1 MPAKKG
7 AAEKGGAEKRP
18 AEKDGRRRDANATR
32 AAILESARSA
42 FIASGYEGAGVREI
56 AEGAGVTAMLINRYF
71 GSKEGLFAEV
81 LSTANQR
88 PIIATPETLS
98 APDRAAR
105 IASALLKVTEPE
117 ATALDGFLI
126 MLRSISNER
135 AVDIARQ
142 VVESHHQKNV
152 TEALS
157 GADAGQ
163 RAALLMSLVAGVQ
176 IMRQVVGLEALN
188 KGHDAELERLLG
200 DLVARLVDE

>member
-1 MPAKKG
+1 MS
-7 AAEKGGAEKRP
+7 AEKPSAEKP
-18 AEKDGRRRDANATR
+18 SAEKDGRRRDAAATR

-81 LSTANQR
+81 LSTANRR

-105 IASALLKVTEPE
+105 ISKALLKVTEPE

-135 AVDIARQ
+135 AVEIARA

-157 GADAGQ
+157 GPDAAE

-176 IMRQVVGLEALN
+176 IMRQVVGLDALS
-188 KGHDAELERLLG
+188 KDRDAALERVLG

>member
-1 MPAKKG
+1 MPGERGPAD
-7 AAEKGGAEKRP
+7 KRP
-18 AEKDGRRRDANATR
+18 AEKDARRRDATATR
-32 AAILESARSA
+32 AAILASARSA

-105 IASALLKVTEPE
+105 ISKALLKVTEPE

-135 AVDIARQ
+135 AVEIARA

-157 GADAGQ
+157 GPDAAE

-176 IMRQVVGLEALN
+176 IMRQVVGLNAL
-188 KGHDAELERLLG
+188 GRDRDAQLERLLG
-200 DLVARLVDE
+200 DLVARLVNE

>member
-1 MPAKKG
+1 MSAKKPS
-7 AAEKGGAEKRP
+7 AEKP
-18 AEKDGRRRDANATR
+18 SAEKDGRRRDAAATR
-32 AAILESARSA
+32 AAILESARAA

-81 LSTANQR
+81 LSTANRR

-105 IASALLKVTEPE
+105 ISKALLKVTEPE

-135 AVDIARQ
+135 AVEIARA

-157 GADAGQ
+157 GPDAAE

-176 IMRQVVGLEALN
+176 IMRQVVGLDALS
-188 KGHDAELERLLG
+188 KDRDAALERVLG

>member
-1 MPAKKG
+1 MPG
-7 AAEKGGAEKRP
+7 EKGPADKRP
-18 AEKDGRRRDANATR
+18 AEKDARRRDATATR
-32 AAILESARSA
+32 AAILASARSA

-105 IASALLKVTEPE
+105 ISKALLKVTEPE

-135 AVDIARQ
+135 AVEIARA

-157 GADAGQ
+157 GPDAAE

-176 IMRQVVGLEALN
+176 IMRQVVGLNAL
-188 KGHDAELERLLG
+188 GRDRDAQLERLLG
-200 DLVARLVDE
+200 DLVARLVNE

>member
-1 MPAKKG
+1 MSAKKPS
-7 AAEKGGAEKRP
+7 AEKP
-18 AEKDGRRRDANATR
+18 SAEKDGRRRDAAATR
-32 AAILESARSA
+32 AAILESARAA

-81 LSTANQR
+81 LSTANRR

-105 IASALLKVTEPE
+105 ISKALLKVTEPE

-135 AVDIARQ
+135 AVEIARA

-157 GADAGQ
+157 GPEAAE

-176 IMRQVVGLEALN
+176 IMRQVVGLDALS
-188 KGHDAELERLLG
+188 KDRDAALERVLG

>member
-1 MPAKKG
+1 MSAKK
-7 AAEKGGAEKRP
+7 P
-18 AEKDGRRRDANATR
+18 SAEKDGRRRDAAATR
-32 AAILESARSA
+32 AAILESARAA

-81 LSTANQR
+81 LSTANRR

-105 IASALLKVTEPE
+105 ISKALLKVTEPE

-135 AVDIARQ
+135 AVEIARA

-152 TEALS
+152 SEALS
-157 GADAGQ
+157 GPDAAE

-176 IMRQVVGLEALN
+176 IMRQVVGLDALS
-188 KGHDAELERLLG
+188 KDRDAALERVLG

>member
-1 MPAKKG
+1 MSAENPS
-7 AAEKGGAEKRP
+7 AEKP
-18 AEKDGRRRDANATR
+18 SAEKDGRRRDAAATR
-32 AAILESARSA
+32 AAILDSARAA

-81 LSTANQR
+81 LSTANRR

-105 IASALLKVTEPE
+105 ISKALLKVTEPE

-135 AVDIARQ
+135 AVEIARA

-157 GADAGQ
+157 GPDAAE

-176 IMRQVVGLEALN
+176 IMRQVVGLDALS
-188 KGHDAELERLLG
+188 KDRDAALERVLG

>member
-1 MPAKKG
+1 MSAKKPS
-7 AAEKGGAEKRP
+7 AEKP
-18 AEKDGRRRDANATR
+18 SAEKDGRRRDAAATR
-32 AAILESARSA
+32 AAILESARAA

-81 LSTANQR
+81 LSTANRR
-88 PIIATPETLS
+88 PIIATPETLA

-105 IASALLKVTEPE
+105 ISKALLKVTESE

-135 AVDIARQ
+135 AVEIARA

-152 TEALS
+152 TKALS
-157 GADAGQ
+157 GPDAAE

-176 IMRQVVGLEALN
+176 IMRQVVGLDALS
-188 KGHDAELERLLG
+188 KDRDAALERVLG

>member
-1 MPAKKG
+1 MSAKK
-7 AAEKGGAEKRP
+7 P
-18 AEKDGRRRDANATR
+18 SAEKDGRRRDAAATR
-32 AAILESARSA
+32 AAILESARAA
-42 FIASGYEGAGVREI
+42 FIASGYAGAGVREI

-81 LSTANQR
+81 LSTANRR
-88 PIIATPETLS
+88 PIIATPETLA

-105 IASALLKVTEPE
+105 ISKALLKVTEPE

-135 AVDIARQ
+135 AVEIARA

-157 GADAGQ
+157 GPDAAE

-176 IMRQVVGLEALN
+176 IMRQVVGLDALS
-188 KGHDAELERLLG
+188 KDRDAALERVLG

>member
-1 MPAKKG
+1 MSAKKPS
-7 AAEKGGAEKRP
+7 AEKP
-18 AEKDGRRRDANATR
+18 SAEKDGRRRDAAATR
-32 AAILESARSA
+32 AAILESARAA

-81 LSTANQR
+81 LSTANRR

-105 IASALLKVTEPE
+105 ISKALLKVTEPE

-135 AVDIARQ
+135 AVEIARA

-152 TEALS
+152 SEALS
-157 GADAGQ
+157 GPDAAE

-176 IMRQVVGLEALN
+176 IMRQVVGLDALS
-188 KGHDAELERLLG
+188 KDRDAALERVLG

>member
-1 MPAKKG
+1 MS
-7 AAEKGGAEKRP
+7 AEKPSAEKP
-18 AEKDGRRRDANATR
+18 SAEKDGRRRDAAATR
-32 AAILESARSA
+32 AAILESARAA

-81 LSTANQR
+81 LSTANRR

-105 IASALLKVTEPE
+105 ISKALLKVTEPE

-135 AVDIARQ
+135 AVEIARA

-157 GADAGQ
+157 GPDAAE

-176 IMRQVVGLEALN
+176 IMRQVVGLDALS
-188 KGHDAELERLLG
+188 KDRDAALERVLG

>member
-1 MPAKKG
+1 MPG
-7 AAEKGGAEKRP
+7 EKGPADKGP
-18 AEKDGRRRDANATR
+18 AEKDARRRDATATR
-32 AAILESARSA
+32 AAILASARSA

-105 IASALLKVTEPE
+105 ISKALLKVTEPE

-135 AVDIARQ
+135 AVEIARA

-157 GADAGQ
+157 GPDAAE

-176 IMRQVVGLEALN
+176 IMRQVVGLDAL
-188 KGHDAELERLLG
+188 GRDRDAQLERLLG
-200 DLVARLVDE
+200 DLVARLVNE

>member
-1 MPAKKG
+1 MSV
-7 AAEKGGAEKRP
+7 
-18 AEKDGRRRDANATR
+18 EKDVRRRDAGATR
-32 AAILESARSA
+32 TAILESARAA

-81 LSTANQR
+81 LAAANQR
-88 PIIATPETLS
+88 PIIATPETLT

-105 IASALLKVTEPE
+105 ISKALLKVTEPG

-126 MLRSISNER
+126 MLRSISNDR
-135 AVDIARQ
+135 AVEIAKE

-152 TEALS
+152 TQALS
-157 GADAGQ
+157 GPDAAQ

-176 IMRQVVGLEALN
+176 IMRQVVGLEALGRD
-188 KGHDAELERLLG
+188 KDEDLERLLS

>member
-1 MPAKKG
+1 MSAKK
-7 AAEKGGAEKRP
+7 P
-18 AEKDGRRRDANATR
+18 SAEKDGRRRDAAATR
-32 AAILESARSA
+32 AAILESARAA

-81 LSTANQR
+81 LSTANRR

-105 IASALLKVTEPE
+105 ISKALLKVTEPE

-135 AVDIARQ
+135 AVEIARA

-157 GADAGQ
+157 GPDAAE

-176 IMRQVVGLEALN
+176 IMRQVVGLDALS
-188 KGHDAELERLLG
+188 KDRDAALERVLG

>member
-1 MPAKKG
+1 MSAKKPS
-7 AAEKGGAEKRP
+7 AEKP
-18 AEKDGRRRDANATR
+18 SAEKDGRRRDAAATR
-32 AAILESARSA
+32 AAILESARAA

-81 LSTANQR
+81 LSTANRR

-105 IASALLKVTEPE
+105 ISKALLKVTEPE

-135 AVDIARQ
+135 AVEIARA

-157 GADAGQ
+157 GPDAAE

-176 IMRQVVGLEALN
+176 IMRQVVGLDALS
-188 KGHDAELERLLG
+188 KDRDAALECVLG

>member
-1 MPAKKG
+1 MPV
-7 AAEKGGAEKRP
+7 
-18 AEKDGRRRDANATR
+18 EKDTRRRDSAATR
-32 AAILESARSA
+32 DAILKSARAA

-81 LSTANQR
+81 LAAANQR
-88 PIIATPETLS
+88 PIIATPETLT

-105 IASALLKVTEPE
+105 ISRALLKVTEPG

-126 MLRSISNER
+126 MLRSISNDR
-135 AVDIARQ
+135 AVEIARA

-157 GADAGQ
+157 GPDAAQ

-176 IMRQVVGLEALN
+176 IMRQVVGLEALSQD
-188 KGHDAELERLLG
+188 KDEDLERLLG
-200 DLVARLVDE
+200 DLVARLVEE

>member
-1 MPAKKG
+1 MSAKKPS
-7 AAEKGGAEKRP
+7 AEKP
-18 AEKDGRRRDANATR
+18 SAEKDGRRRDAAATR
-32 AAILESARSA
+32 AAILESARAA

-81 LSTANQR
+81 LSTANRR
-88 PIIATPETLS
+88 PIIATPETLA

-105 IASALLKVTEPE
+105 ISKALLKVTEPE

-135 AVDIARQ
+135 AVVIARA

-157 GADAGQ
+157 GADAAE

-176 IMRQVVGLEALN
+176 IMRQVVGLDALS
-188 KGHDAELERLLG
+188 KDRDAALERVLG